1 MLYDSGDGGQLN
13 QTSLAQYSCPAAHRR
28 YFTEVVRGQQYRCAC
43 FRSFANQIQDNLSYK
58 WVESDG
64 WFIEDEQ
71 VRLVL
76 KCVDNPNFL
85 TVALLQG
92 THPSVQIQVE
102 SLGQL
107 LLSLV
112 YVVTVA

>member
-1 MLYDSGDGGQLN
+1 MKKVLFISLAMVLALSVGLIGCDGGGGE
-13 QTSLAQYSCPAAHRR
+13 AIP
-28 YFTEVVRGQQYRCAC
+28 
-43 FRSFANQIQDNLSYK
+43 YK
-58 WVESDG
+58 NDG

-76 KCVDNPNFL
+76 KCVDDPNFL
-85 TVALLQG
+85 TVALRQS